1 MQPSWRSRS
10 GPMEQ
15 NRAIRKSK
23 TEDKA
28 QEARTPLFSDAEIAE
43 AKRRMTR
50 AFELSGLVDNHGH
63 PVCPRCG
70 KGGKQKVKIRDNGS
84 WTCMRGC
91 GGSGNEAA
99 IWLLAERMGVTEPKG
114 RAFLE
119 LVGLLLDKPLPPRGS
134 GTEMK
139 PIALEPT
146 VKLHSVEEFHA
157 VVDVDVYR
165 TVMQAGDLKGAQ
177 TYYGRWHIA
186 PEVVA
191 ESGAVMLTDV
201 EKLKNTLM
209 QQYGEDRLI
218 ACGII
223 RPGDEER
230 EAFWMLSSDY
240 PVIEPHCRPDG
251 TVVGMQFRPSYKRE
265 ARYRKHVE
273 FKKLRDAAEAAGES
287 FREPRSDEKYVPKF
301 LSLRGGVPGE
311 HLVGCGLPR
320 LMKLAPGTD
329 VCVVEG
335 FKDYLSMRT
344 LGFEAYAIPGAK
356 ALPTERVCRVLKR
369 HTMVI
374 CLDAD
379 EAGEAGAE
387 VLEARFVEQDVPNRR
402 SRRSFP
408 DGWDITDYLVSK
420 AAKSGCGCQ
429 TCIEFRDSHTL

>member
-1 MQPSWRSRS
+1 
-10 GPMEQ
+10 MEQ
-15 NRAIRKSK
+15 KRTIATHN
-23 TEDKA
+23 EDQRVA
-28 QEARTPLFSDAEIAE
+28 PARTPLFSDADIED

-50 AFELSGLVDNHGH
+50 AFELSGLVHDGN

-99 IWLLAERMGVTEPKG
+99 IWFLAERMGVSEVKG

-119 LVGLLLDKPLPPRGS
+119 LVGLLLDRPLPARDS

-139 PIALEPT
+139 PIALDPT
-146 VKLHSVEEFHA
+146 VKIQAVEEFHA
-157 VVDVDVYR
+157 VVDTDVYQA
-165 TVMQAGDLKGAQ
+165 VMQAGSLKGAQ
-177 TYYGRWHIA
+177 QYYGRWHISSD
-186 PEVVA
+186 VVA
-191 ESGAVMLTDV
+191 ESKAVMLTDV
-201 EKLKNTLM
+201 DGLKKSLLARF
-209 QQYGEDRLI
+209 GEDRLI
-218 ACGII
+218 ACGIL
-223 RPGDEER
+223 RGADEER
-230 EAFWMLSSDY
+230 DAFWMLSVDY

-265 ARYRKHVE
+265 TRYRKHVE
-273 FKKLRDAAEAAGES
+273 YKKQRDAAEAAGTS
-287 FREPRSDEKYVPKF
+287 FRDPRADEKYVPKF

-320 LMKLAPGTD
+320 LMDIDSQTD

-335 FKDYLSMRT
+335 FKDYLAMRT

-356 ALPTERVCRVLKR
+356 ALPTERVSRVLKR
-369 HTMVI
+369 HTMVL

-379 EAGEAGAE
+379 EAGLAGADA
-387 VLEARFVEQDVPNRR
+387 LEAHFANLEVPNRR

-408 DGWDITDYLVSK
+408 DGWDVTDYLVSK
-420 AAKSGCGCQ
+420 AAQSGC
-429 TCIEFRDSHTL
+429 TCDTCNEFRTTHFQ